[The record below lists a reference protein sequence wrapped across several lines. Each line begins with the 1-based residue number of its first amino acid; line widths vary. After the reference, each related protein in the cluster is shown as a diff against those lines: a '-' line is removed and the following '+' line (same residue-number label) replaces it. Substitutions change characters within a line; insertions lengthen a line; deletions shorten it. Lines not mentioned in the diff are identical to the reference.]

1 MKKTKTDDY
10 GQKDIRIL
18 KGLEAVRQLPGM
30 YIGGTGQDGLHHMVY
45 EIVDNAID
53 EALAGF
59 CKNITVRLMADG
71 GVEVLDDGRGIPV
84 ETHKET
90 GRPTLE
96 TVLTVLHAGGKFDKD
111 VYKTSGGMH
120 GVGSSVVNALSRRFE
135 VEVSR
140 DGKVYA
146 MAFEQG
152 DVVSEIKVIG
162 KSTQNGTTVRF
173 WPDETIF
180 KDAVINS
187 KSIMNRMREQAF
199 LNPGLTVSFIDE
211 ALEVNQKF
219 CYTGGIAE
227 FVEYLNQGKT
237 PVHDVIYL
245 SGEKSDINI
254 AIAIQYQEGFGQ
266 DGIHS
271 YVNTIRTANGGTHET
286 GFKSALTRT
295 LNKYFQEQ
303 GFFKKNETAIEG
315 DDCRSGLVAVIS
327 IKMSRPEFEGQTK
340 GKLGN
345 PEVRQA
351 VDGFL
356 SDELYEFL
364 VDKPS
369 IGKKISAKVLSEMRA
384 RLAAE
389 AAKSVARRKNALDNV
404 GTLPGKLADCR
415 ETDPEKSELFLVE
428 GDSAGGS
435 AKQGRQSQFQAI
447 LPLKGKVINAERAR
461 IEKLLDNDEIK
472 ALISALGAGMGKDFN
487 PDRLRYKTVVI
498 LTDADVDGSHIR
510 TLLLTFFYRY
520 MRPIIDN
527 GNLFIG
533 VPPLYA
539 IKSGDKVLAYCNDDA
554 EKDVAV
560 KAHPRAIVQRYKGL
574 GEMNPEQL
582 RDTTLLPANRR
593 LLKVVIEDSD
603 EDEIV
608 ISELMGNVVE
618 YRRKYLE
625 EFGHFATVDI

>member
-187 KSIMNRMREQAF
+187 KSIMNRM
-199 LNPGLTVSFIDE
+199 
-211 ALEVNQKF
+211 
-219 CYTGGIAE
+219 
-227 FVEYLNQGKT
+227 
-237 PVHDVIYL
+237 
-245 SGEKSDINI
+245 
-254 AIAIQYQEGFGQ
+254 
-266 DGIHS
+266 
-271 YVNTIRTANGGTHET
+271 
-286 GFKSALTRT
+286 
-295 LNKYFQEQ
+295 
-303 GFFKKNETAIEG
+303 
-315 DDCRSGLVAVIS
+315 
-327 IKMSRPEFEGQTK
+327 
-340 GKLGN
+340 
-345 PEVRQA
+345 
-351 VDGFL
+351 
-356 SDELYEFL
+356 
-364 VDKPS
+364 
-369 IGKKISAKVLSEMRA
+369 
-384 RLAAE
+384 
-389 AAKSVARRKNALDNV
+389 
-404 GTLPGKLADCR
+404 
-415 ETDPEKSELFLVE
+415 
-428 GDSAGGS
+428 
-435 AKQGRQSQFQAI
+435 
-447 LPLKGKVINAERAR
+447 
-461 IEKLLDNDEIK
+461 
-472 ALISALGAGMGKDFN
+472 
-487 PDRLRYKTVVI
+487 
-498 LTDADVDGSHIR
+498 
-510 TLLLTFFYRY
+510 
-520 MRPIIDN
+520 
-527 GNLFIG
+527 
-533 VPPLYA
+533 
-539 IKSGDKVLAYCNDDA
+539 
-554 EKDVAV
+554 
-560 KAHPRAIVQRYKGL
+560 
-574 GEMNPEQL
+574 
-582 RDTTLLPANRR
+582 
-593 LLKVVIEDSD
+593 
-603 EDEIV
+603 
-608 ISELMGNVVE
+608 
-618 YRRKYLE
+618 
-625 EFGHFATVDI
+625 